1 MIPQSYIDY
10 YGDQT
15 RWFIGVVV
23 DINDPYQLGRVRVR
37 IFGIHGEST
46 QDIPLPDLPWAQ
58 TVIPVTA
65 GGSSGL
71 GATIGIQV
79 KAQVFGIFL
88 DGKLSQMPVVLGSMT
103 QFEVPSSTQRE
114 QAKNSGRSRA
124 LTEDFIVDGVILDP
138 NLVDAYNQSGDNLET
153 RIVIA
158 MQFLLDAG
166 IANPEAAAGV
176 VGNLIGESNLV
187 PDGPKGKVGEEG
199 IAQWNPE
206 VGRLQR
212 LKNFTK
218 TNYPGKSYLD
228 FFVQLNFL
236 VWDMK
241 NGGVHACWNTLS
253 DKNISHTFNPKNI
266 SEQRS
271 DTNAT
276 YLFLRVYERPKDSLS
291 KLAERQEYAQNAWD
305 AYQESKRLTAAYAAS
320 SGGAI

>member
-1 MIPQSYIDY
+1 MDF
-10 YGDQT
+10 YGDDT
-15 RWFIGVVV
+15 RWFV
-23 DINDPYQLGRVRVR
+23 GRVIDWEDTPKGRVKVR
-37 IFGIHGEST
+37 IMGLHSENVK
-46 QDIPLPDLPWAQ
+46 DEDLPWAKCLLP
-58 TVIPVTA
+58 TTEGGTSGVGKIP
-65 GGSSGL
+65 
-71 GATIGIQV
+71 QV
-79 KAQVFGIFL
+79 LNSAFVFGIFL

-114 QAKNSGRSRA
+114 QAKSSGRGRA

-187 PDGPKGKVGEEG
+187 PDGPKGSVGEEG

-212 LKNFTK
+212 LKEYTK
-218 TNYPGKSYLD
+218 INYQGKSYLD

-276 YLFLRVYERPKDSLS
+276 YLFLQVYERPKDSLS